1 MVREFHRVKKWRS
14 LSGLHI
20 GNWTETLGSFISCM
34 ADIFRT
40 VQWHNLAFCLWTTRD
55 MVTTDF
61 WLHVGNQPSGCFTG
75 SDPHCLQEFVQMWM
89 FFTQSLWSER
99 SSRLHRGITDSF
111 FQTLHWFSD
120 TWHDVTLHYL
130 TPTCMAP
137 AHTTPFWCHFVSFYR
152 LRWTTFSC
160 KCFGSFPGSIGA
172 SVAASQRVVTGLQQ
186 SYSWMAWRKHWWDGW
201 KISGGHIVA
210 VVRLWMFVMNA
221 LCSLCLRS
229 LRFKYPLYR

>member
-1 MVREFHRVKKWRS
+1 MWGTNLQDVSCAVSPDRTPTAPR
-14 LSGLHI
+14 
-20 GNWTETLGSFISCM
+20 IS
-34 ADIFRT
+34 
-40 VQWHNLAFCLWTTRD
+40 
-55 MVTTDF
+55 
-61 WLHVGNQPSGCFTG
+61 
-75 SDPHCLQEFVQMWM
+75 SDVNVPL
-89 FFTQSLWSER
+89 TQSQRPLWSET
-99 SSRLHRGITDSF
+99 SSRLHRGNNWLLFSDSPLVF
-111 FQTLHWFSD
+111 RD

-137 AHTTPFWCHFVSFYR
+137 AHTTPFWCHVVSFYR
-152 LRWTTFSC
+152 PRWTTFSC

-229 LRFKYPLYR
+229 PLQISFI